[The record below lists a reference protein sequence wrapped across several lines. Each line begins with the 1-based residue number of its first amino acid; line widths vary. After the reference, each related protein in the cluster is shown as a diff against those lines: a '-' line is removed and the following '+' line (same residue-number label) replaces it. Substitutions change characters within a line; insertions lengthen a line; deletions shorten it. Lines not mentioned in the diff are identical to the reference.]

1 MYVVSMIVK
10 NEAATIALTLASL
23 QRTLPLRAVVIH
35 DTGSSDGTQDICR
48 EHGALVT
55 DVPWVDFSTNRNQ
68 ALRDAERHVA
78 EGDVLLMISAGAL
91 LSGDPALPD
100 PGSGS
105 AWKVRYTLGSTTYYK
120 PMVFV
125 PGKGWGFTGRVHE
138 CVTTPPGES
147 VAQTPCKLTMDFCLR
162 DDARPA
168 RWHRDL
174 ALLEDDYTP
183 RGRFYYAQSLQ
194 LTGDPARAFFW
205 YLHRG
210 ARSEGWNEERCQ
222 AYIRAIPLAPSYDVA
237 RWCCGRALEIDGNRG
252 EAWLQ
257 FALYAASCAKT
268 PQEWQ
273 VVGIA
278 AGEAL
283 ARVPKPTDL
292 FVDTDREWKARE
304 LIARAAF
311 WAGRKIEARAL
322 WMQVLDDAPEYA
334 HLQIRENLK
343 FCDD

>member
-10 NEAATIALTLASL
+10 DEALTIEQTLDSL
-23 QRTLPLRAVVIH
+23 ERTLPLRVVVIH

-48 EHGALVT
+48 KRGAHVV

-68 ALRDAERHVA
+68 ALRDAERYAV
-78 EGDVLLMISAGAL
+78 EGDALLMISAGAL
-91 LSGDPALPD
+91 LSGNPELPD
-100 PGSGS
+100 PGAGS
-105 AWKVRYTLGSTTYYK
+105 AWLVKYVLGDTTYFK

-125 PGKGWGFTGRVHE
+125 PGREWRFAGMVHE
-138 CVTTPPGES
+138 GVTTPPGES
-147 VAQTPCKLTMDFCLR
+147 IAETPSGLVMNFCLR

-168 RWHRDL
+168 RWRRDL

-183 RGRFYYAQSLQ
+183 RGRFYYAQTLQ
-194 LTGDPARAFFW
+194 LTGDNARAFFW

-210 ARSEGWNEERCQ
+210 ARADGWYAERCM
-222 AYIRAIPLAPSYDVA
+222 AYIRAIHMAPSYDLA
-237 RWCCGRALEIDGNRG
+237 RWCCGMALEIDGKRG

-257 FALYAASCAKT
+257 FALYAASCAKS

-278 AGEAL
+278 AESAL
-283 ARVPKPTDL
+283 AMAPKPTDL
-292 FVDTDREWKARE
+292 FVDTTREWRARE
-304 LIARAAF
+304 LVARSAF
-311 WAGRKIEARAL
+311 WAGRKAEARAL
-322 WMQVLDDAPEYA
+322 WTQLLDDAPEYA

-343 FCDD
+343 FCDA